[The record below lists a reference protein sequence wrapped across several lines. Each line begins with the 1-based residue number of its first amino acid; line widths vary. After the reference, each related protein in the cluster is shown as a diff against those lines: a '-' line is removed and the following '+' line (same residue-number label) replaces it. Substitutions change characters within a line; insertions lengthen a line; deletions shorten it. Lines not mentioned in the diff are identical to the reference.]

1 MLVGLR
7 VLGALN
13 PAPISEQGLKG
24 GVGFGRI
31 FRKVFLQLGCV

>member
-13 PAPISEQGLKG
+13 PPPNSEWGLKAG
-24 GVGFGRI
+24 SVSAGFSGKC
-31 FRKVFLQLGCV
+31 FYN